1 MRRTAAAS
9 LVALVVAVALLAF
22 PSPAPARA
30 DSSCS
35 PWPTS
40 YGMPETIRVLRTA
53 TGTVETVPF
62 QAYVENVMSWEWPST
77 YPAEALLVG
86 ALAVKQYGL
95 YYVVNPRSNPSTG
108 YYMTADGACYHVRDD
123 TYDQLYRPQNTN
135 GTPRI
140 PAASQVA
147 AVEATWS
154 LTMRRG
160 TSFFLPHY
168 FAGSSTVCGAKVGR
182 PSITW
187 LPQSEV
193 KACAQAGMSMAE
205 ILHLYLDP
213 DLSIAAAVRRFGGDR
228 YATAVAISRADFGP
242 STGTVYVA
250 RGLDFPDALAA
261 GPVAARVGA
270 PILLLAHDGV
280 PNVVAEELARLAPER
295 IIVLGGPGAV
305 PEAVVAQLGQTGAA
319 VSRLAGA
326 DRYETAVAMS
336 ASAFEPGVPVAFVA
350 TGRNFPDALAGSA
363 AGAHLGAPVILVPGD
378 AIPAVVAD
386 ELTRLA
392 PAAIRVLGGAAAVS
406 DEVVGALAAFSPD
419 VARLAGSDRYQTAA
433 AVSAAVFG
441 PGVDRLRIATG
452 ANFPDALAAAPL
464 GRPIL
469 LVGGSAPA
477 ATIDEAI
484 RLSPALLEPVGG
496 PAVVSDR
503 TITSV
508 VRSASGAGSVPA
520 VQ

>member
-22 PSPAPARA
+22 PSPGPARA
-30 DSSCS
+30 GSPCS

-53 TGTVETVPF
+53 SGTVETVPF
-62 QAYVENVMSWEWPST
+62 QAYVENVMSWEWPAS
-77 YPAEALLVG
+77 YPTEALRVG

-108 YYMTADGACYHVRDD
+108 YYMTGDGECYHVRDD
-123 TYDQLYRPQNTN
+123 TWDQLYRPQNSN
-135 GTPRI
+135 GTPRV

-147 AVEATWS
+147 AVEATWDM
-154 LTMRRG
+154 TMRRG

-168 FAGSSTVCGAKVGR
+168 FAGESNVCGAKAGR
-182 PSITW
+182 RSVTW

-205 ILHLYLDP
+205 VLHLYLDP

-228 YATAVAISRADFGP
+228 YATAVAISRADYGP

-261 GPVAARVGA
+261 GPVAARDDA
-270 PILLLAHDGV
+270 PILLVADDGV
-280 PNVVAEELARLAPER
+280 PDVVAEELARLAPER
-295 IIVLGGPGAV
+295 IVVLGGPGAV
-305 PEAVVAQLGQTGAA
+305 PEAVVAQLGQTGAE
-319 VSRLAGA
+319 VTRVAGA
-326 DRYETAVAMS
+326 DRYETAVAIS
-336 ASAFEPGVPVAFVA
+336 ASAFDPGVPLVFVA

-363 AGAHLGAPVILVPGD
+363 AGAHLGAPVLLVPGD
-378 AIPAVVAD
+378 TIPAVVVD
-386 ELTRLA
+386 ELTRLT
-392 PAAIRVLGGAAAVS
+392 PGAIRVLGGAAAVS

-433 AVSAAVFG
+433 AVSASAFE
-441 PGVDRLRIATG
+441 PGVERVRIATG
-452 ANFPDALAAAPL
+452 ANFPDALAAAAL

-477 ATIDEAI
+477 ATIDEAV
-484 RLSPALLEPVGG
+484 RLAPSLLEPVGG
-496 PAVVSDR
+496 PAVVSDG
-503 TITSV
+503 TVTSI
-508 VRSASGAGSVPA
+508 VRSAGRTGSVPA